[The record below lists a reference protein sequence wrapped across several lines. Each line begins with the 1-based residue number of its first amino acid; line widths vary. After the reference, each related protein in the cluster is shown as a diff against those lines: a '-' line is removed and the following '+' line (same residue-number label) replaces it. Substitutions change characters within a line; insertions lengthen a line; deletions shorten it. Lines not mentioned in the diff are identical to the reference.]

1 LSVGVPRPAATTTTT
16 PTLPTQPGAR

>member
-1 LSVGVPRPAATTTTT
+1 LSVGVPRPAATTTT